1 MLRFRARR
9 CRQLLICGVLTS
21 VCLRVGAAE
30 APVATPV
37 VPTGQRTT
45 VVAAPPADDFI
56 FVTGAG
62 YEGAIVP
69 ASSPWSRMAE
79 VTLRR
84 EPVPGVAVTPWT
96 PAAADVA
103 VAERIVTDF
112 AAKAANESSL
122 LGEQLRSTRDREFSA
137 ARARELPALLPTL
150 KRHYFGLSYGDNRRI
165 VVQMFPAS
173 VANWRSQSVFIMDG
187 GCANS
192 SWEVDVTARRLLRWV
207 CAAFA

>member
-1 MLRFRARR
+1 MRARLSAIEYRQSVPGGGEVLRFRARR

-79 VTLRR
+79 VTSD
-84 EPVPGVAVTPWT
+84 G
-96 PAAADVA
+96 
-103 VAERIVTDF
+103 
-112 AAKAANESSL
+112 
-122 LGEQLRSTRDREFSA
+122 
-137 ARARELPALLPTL
+137 
-150 KRHYFGLSYGDNRRI
+150 NRC
-165 VVQMFPAS
+165 QA
-173 VANWRSQSVFIMDG
+173 SQSRHG
-187 GCANS
+187 
-192 SWEVDVTARRLLRWV
+192 RPRLPMLRWPS
-207 CAAFA
+207 AS